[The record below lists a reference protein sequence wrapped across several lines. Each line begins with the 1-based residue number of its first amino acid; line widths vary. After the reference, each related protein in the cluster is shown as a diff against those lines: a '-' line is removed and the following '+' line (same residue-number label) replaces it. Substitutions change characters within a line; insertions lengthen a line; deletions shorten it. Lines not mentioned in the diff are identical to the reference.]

1 MADVEKEREAF
12 LAKIGQ
18 VKPTEPKPT
27 AKKDEEQFMAIFLNN
42 KVGLKINAI
51 DLSDH
56 VTSVTLN
63 QAFDELEVTAMG
75 DTAHKF
81 VKGLESATLTV
92 SFLNDTAASN
102 VLATLQSAY
111 GTTVAVKMLQD
122 KVGAVS
128 ATNQLYTFDILVNNL
143 TPINGATG
151 DMATMDIT
159 FTVNSAVT
167 VASTG
172 SF

>member
-1 MADVEKEREAF
+1 
-12 LAKIGQ
+12 
-18 VKPTEPKPT
+18 
-27 AKKDEEQFMAIFLNN
+27 MAITLNN
-42 KVGLKINAI
+42 KVGLKIASV

-81 VKGLESATLTV
+81 VKGLESATITV
-92 SFLNDTAASN
+92 SLLNDQAAAS
-102 VLATLQSAY
+102 VLDTLSDAY
-111 GTTVAVKMLQD
+111 GTTVAWKLIQD
-122 KVGAVS
+122 KATAVS
-128 ATNQLYTFDILVNNL
+128 ATNKLWTGDLLVNNL

-167 VASTG
+167 VADSGTW
-172 SF
+172 

>member
-1 MADVEKEREAF
+1 
-12 LAKIGQ
+12 
-18 VKPTEPKPT
+18 
-27 AKKDEEQFMAIFLNN
+27 MAIFLNN

-63 QAFDELEVTAMG
+63 RAFDELEVTAMG
-75 DTAHKF
+75 DSAHKF

-92 SFLNDTAASN
+92 SFLNDTATSN
-102 VLATLQSAY
+102 VLQTLDSTF
-111 GTTVAVKMLQD
+111 GSTTAVKMVQD
-122 KVGAVS
+122 KVAAVS
-128 ATNQLYTFDILVNNL
+128 ATNPLYTFDILVNNL

-159 FTVNSAVT
+159 FTINSTVT
-167 VASTG
+167 VASSG

>member
-1 MADVEKEREAF
+1 
-12 LAKIGQ
+12 
-18 VKPTEPKPT
+18 
-27 AKKDEEQFMAIFLNN
+27 MAIFLNN
-42 KVGLKINAI
+42 KVGLKIATI

-56 VTSVTLN
+56 VTSITLN

-92 SFLNDTAASN
+92 SFLNDTASAN
-102 VLATLQSAY
+102 VLPTLQAAF
-111 GTTVAVKMLQD
+111 GTVAAVKMVQD
-122 KVGAVS
+122 KVASVGA
-128 ATNQLYTFDILVNNL
+128 ANPLYTFDILVNNL

-167 VASTG
+167 VATTG

>member
-1 MADVEKEREAF
+1 MAV
-12 LAKIGQ
+12 
-18 VKPTEPKPT
+18 
-27 AKKDEEQFMAIFLNN
+27 FLNN
-42 KVGLKINAI
+42 TVGLKINAI

-63 QAFDELEVTAMG
+63 RAADELEISAMG

-92 SFLNDTAASN
+92 SFLNDTATSN
-102 VLATLQSAY
+102 VLQTLNAAF
-111 GTTVAVKMLQD
+111 GTTVAVKMVQA
-122 KVGAVS
+122 KVPAVS
-128 ATNQLYTFDILVNNL
+128 ATNPLYTFDILVNNL
-143 TPINGATG
+143 TPINGAVG
-151 DMATMDIT
+151 DIGTQDIT

-167 VASTG
+167 VADTG

>member
-1 MADVEKEREAF
+1 MPV
-12 LAKIGQ
+12 
-18 VKPTEPKPT
+18 
-27 AKKDEEQFMAIFLNN
+27 FLNN
-42 KVGLKINAI
+42 KVGLKINNV

-75 DTAHKF
+75 DSAHKF

-92 SFLNDTAASN
+92 SFLNDTATAN
-102 VLATLQSAY
+102 VLATLAAAY
-111 GTTVAVKMLQD
+111 GTTVACKMLND
-122 KVGAVS
+122 KATSVG

-143 TPINGATG
+143 TPINGGVG
-151 DMATMDIT
+151 DLSTQDIT

-167 VASTG
+167 AASTG